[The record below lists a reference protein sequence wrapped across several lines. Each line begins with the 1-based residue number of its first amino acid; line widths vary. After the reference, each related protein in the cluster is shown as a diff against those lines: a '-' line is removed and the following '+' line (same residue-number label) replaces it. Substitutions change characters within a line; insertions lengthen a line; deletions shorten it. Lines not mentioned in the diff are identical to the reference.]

1 MSSSDP
7 RDILLEVNRLEKK
20 RKIRNF
26 LNVWVSVIEG
36 YTLAATYT
44 LSSILQEIQA
54 KDVSCSQDRI
64 LQMGSKKQKD

>member
-44 LSSILQEIQA
+44 LSPLLQEMQA
-54 KDVSCSQDRI
+54 KDISCSQDRI
-64 LQMGSKKQKD
+64 LQMDSKKQKD

>member
-44 LSSILQEIQA
+44 LSLILQEIQA
-54 KDVSCSQDRI
+54 KNVSCSQDRI